1 MIRQYDV
8 SVFRIWMITQMFFSF
23 FRKSDLIFPPTSG
36 NPIFFKYFALI
47 QKQTRPSE
55 IYGGVTPLTQYDGCC
70 TMSMAAIN
78 GMDRMGYQTILNH
91 LKPFEQP
98 ARKIQVTNLDIVD
111 KLGMGDICHTFV
123 QMEMAMTTCP
133 KSIFHSCHFGNV
145 HILTRVHQ
153 KRLWQE
159 AGLGGCG
166 IRIKVFGGD
175 SPPWVPSHTSTKQC
189 HRFPHFFCFLFLFL
203 FVISLFGGDSPPWV
217 PSYPLTKQCHRLS
230 HFLNFLIFI
239 QCGFF

>member
-55 IYGGVTPLTQYDGCC
+55 IYGGVTPVTQYDGCC

-111 KLGMGDICHTFV
+111 KLGMGDICQPAGLNILLSKWKWRWLPAQRAYSILV
-123 QMEMAMTTCP
+123 ISEM
-133 KSIFHSCHFGNV
+133 SIS
-145 HILTRVHQ
+145 
-153 KRLWQE
+153 WQE
-159 AGLGGCG
+159 FTRRGYGM
-166 IRIKVFGGD
+166 
-175 SPPWVPSHTSTKQC
+175 
-189 HRFPHFFCFLFLFL
+189 
-203 FVISLFGGDSPPWV
+203 
-217 PSYPLTKQCHRLS
+217 RLEAAE
-230 HFLNFLIFI
+230 
-239 QCGFF
+239 